1 MFHPILRPKRAVP
14 VLNARNCSEK
24 GLLVTSSMICSLK
37 AQMSL
42 QSRLLPFVVFVFL
55 CLLTTGSAHAAGA
68 CPASVPSGITTC
80 YYADYLNG
88 ADANSGTSETSP
100 WKHIPGMTGSG
111 DSCSGNCAA
120 VTPRAGMGFI
130 LRGGTVWPYTV
141 FPFVWTWAGK
151 SSGTSPGCTGSG
163 CIYIGID
170 TTWFTGAVNSVAPL
184 KDYGGC
190 PPSGVT
196 ASISGGGGS
205 GAAVTPVMIGGQANF
220 NNGGYLVAYY
230 NVTSQGSGYTSNPTV
245 TVSGSGCYNVQA
257 IADIH
262 RAVWDLG
269 ANASQVWTETQ
280 MVTNGGI
287 IQARPASYTTWDS
300 IEIRN
305 TAYNTGAAG
314 NIPLIFSVVE
324 SPNTTIENLYI
335 HNWYTTQAH
344 GIGGSDGSIALNSG
358 YNSTTAS
365 SLVQNNYV
373 MNGDAAY
380 TCTNFNQPAV
390 CGYGTAIQVQSG
402 VGNAT
407 LMKNNHMAFTNWE
420 ARGCPG
426 TLQGND
432 LWGTIESDNG
442 GHANNIYIGL
452 CGSGAWT
459 MIEENNLIHNTDIGA
474 NSQTPQGNGNTW
486 YIYNNVAWTATGSGT
501 QWGIDTTTG
510 PGSSQANIYFW
521 NNTIVGAQGT
531 GSCINV
537 NASGPDTA
545 DLHMYLYNNQ
555 CISDQSANHWFAINN
570 GNVASVNGAPTPSS
584 TTADSANTIMTQAVA
599 AADGFTVNALPF
611 APIQSFL
618 SSLVPSGQNPSP
630 CSTALAALCFDIDG
644 VARPGAG
651 TKWGPGAYYNGTGK
665 PSLPPPIAVSGVLR
679 TN

>member
-1 MFHPILRPKRAVP
+1 MLPPILRPKRAVP

-24 GLLVTSSMICSLK
+24 GLSTTSSMICSMK
-37 AQMSL
+37 AQMNL

-55 CLLTTGSAHAAGA
+55 CLLTTGSAHAAGP

-80 YYADYLNG
+80 YYADYVNG
-88 ADANSGTSETSP
+88 ADTNSGTSETSP

-120 VTPRAGMGFI
+120 VTPSAGMGFI

-170 TTWFTGAVNSVAPL
+170 TTWFTGVVNSVAPL

-205 GAAVTPVMIGGQANF
+205 GAAATPVMIGGQSNYDA
-220 NNGGYLVAYY
+220 GGYLVAYY
-230 NVTSQGSGYTSNPTV
+230 KLTSQGSGYTSNPTV

-257 IADIH
+257 SADIH
-262 RAVWDLG
+262 RAVWDMG
-269 ANASQVWTETQ
+269 ANSSQVWNNTQ
-280 MVTNGGI
+280 MTAGLI
-287 IQARPASYTTWDS
+287 YARPASDTIWDS

-305 TAYNTGAAG
+305 TAYNTGGAG
-314 NIPLIFSVVE
+314 QMPSIFNVVE
-324 SPNTTIENLYI
+324 SPNTTIENLYV
-335 HNWYTTQAH
+335 HNWYTTQAR
-344 GIGGSDGSIALNSG
+344 GISGSDGSIALNSG
-358 YNSTTAS
+358 FNSTVAS
-365 SLVQNNYV
+365 SLVENNYV
-373 MNGDAAY
+373 MNGEVVYNCAP
-380 TCTNFNQPAV
+380 QSVPAV
-390 CGYGTAIQVQSG
+390 CGYGTAIQVQAG
-402 VGNAT
+402 VGNPGT
-407 LMKNNHMAFTNWE
+407 FTNNHIAFVNWA

-426 TLQGND
+426 TLSGND

-442 GHANNIYIGL
+442 GHTNNIYIGL
-452 CGSGAWT
+452 CGSGSFT
-459 MIEENNLIHNTDIGA
+459 TNEFNNLIHNTDIGA
-474 NSQTPQGNGNTW
+474 NSQTAQGNGNTW
-486 YIYNNVAWTATGSGT
+486 YIFNNVAWTATGSGT
-501 QWGIDTTTG
+501 QWGIDTVTG
-510 PGSSQANIYFW
+510 AGAAASNIYFW

-537 NASGPDTA
+537 NASGPYLA
-545 DLHMYLYNNQ
+545 DLNMYLNNNQ
-555 CISDQSANHWFAINN
+555 CISDQSANHWFAVNN
-570 GNVASVNGAPTPSS
+570 GSIGSVNGVSTPSS

-630 CSTALAALCFDIDG
+630 CSTALAALCFDING
-644 VARPGAG
+644 IARPGTG

-665 PSLPPPIAVSGVLR
+665 PSLPPPIAVGGVLR